1 MSKVFADSFYFIAL
15 MNVRDSCHAEAVAL
29 SERLVGPIITTQWVL
44 VEVAD
49 AFAGPKDRDRFLDLL
64 ELIRADNRIQ
74 VIAASKTSF
83 ERGVELFAR
92 REDKS
97 WPLTDCISFVIMEK
111 RRIKEALTGDRHF
124 VQAGF
129 VTLMESV

>member
-1 MSKVFADSFYFIAL
+1 MNKVFADSFYFIAL
-15 MNVRDSCHAEAVAL
+15 MNVRDSRHADAVAL
-29 SERLVGPIITTQWVL
+29 SESLIGPIITTQWVL

-49 AFAGPKDRDRFLDLL
+49 AFSSPQDRDRFLDLL

-74 VIAASKTSF
+74 VIAASNSSF
-83 ERGVELFAR
+83 ERGVELFTR

-97 WPLTDCISFVIMEK
+97 WPLTDCISFVVMEK

-124 VQAGF
+124 SQAGF